1 MNTFEEQLKRAIK
14 EIKPTQVER
23 DTLRTKLVSEMAQT
37 SLPVASRTMYSRS
50 RTRNRI
56 KKTMP
61 IALLIALLMS
71 GSVSYAAEGT
81 APGDTL
87 YPVKIHVNENVRGAL
102 ALSDTAKAKLEV
114 ELADRRLS
122 EAEQLESEHRLDA
135 TSTLELKTEFEQH
148 RSRAGEHLRK
158 VEDRNSDDAAAISLD
173 FDTRLD
179 SHRSTLGLLGID
191 GDDDDE
197 GEDRHGGDSND
208 DRRGRDEGRQLRA
221 TTSVTAST
229 SLRVRSDDDSVHK
242 SGDDSDEHEQS
253 ASVVGSTEVR
263 IESHSR
269 GRDRE
274 EDDSDDEDDD
284 RKGGVIPSIISPV
297 LTPTPLPNPAP
308 VPSPAVTSFTLA
320 QIATH
325 NTQSSCYSAIS
336 GKVYNLTSFFG
347 SHPGGNAAIL
357 SLCGH
362 DGTAGY
368 MAQHGGASRPQ
379 SELAS
384 LYIGTLVQ

>member
-14 EIKPTQVER
+14 EIKLSDQER
-23 DTLRTKLVSEMAQT
+23 SALREKLVSQMAQT
-37 SLPVASRTMYSRS
+37 SLPAASRRMYSRTL
-50 RTRNRI
+50 TRNRI
-56 KKTMP
+56 KRTMP

-71 GSVSYAAEGT
+71 GGVSYAAEGT

-87 YPVKIHVNENVRGAL
+87 YPIKVHVNENVRGAI

-114 ELADRRLS
+114 DLAARRLQ
-122 EAEQLESEHRLDA
+122 EAEKLESEHRLDA
-135 TSTLELKTEFEQH
+135 TTTAALRVEFEQH
-148 RSRAGEHLRK
+148 RSRADEHIRS
-158 VEDRNSDDAAAISLD
+158 VEGKSSDDAAEISLD
-173 FDTRLD
+173 LDTRLD

-197 GEDRHGGDSND
+197 GEDRHGGNDSD

-229 SLRVRSDDDSVHK
+229 SLRVRSEDDSIHR
-242 SGDDSDEHEQS
+242 SGDDSDEREQS
-253 ASVVGSTEVR
+253 ASAVSSTEVR
-263 IESHSR
+263 VESHSR
-269 GRDRE
+269 GRDHDE
-274 EDDSDDEDDD
+274 DDGDDDDDDSD
-284 RKGGVIPSIISPV
+284 RRGGLIPTIVTPV
-297 LTPTPLPNPAP
+297 LTPTPAPAP
-308 VPSPAVTSFTLA
+308 TGASAQSTFTLA

-347 SHPGGNAAIL
+347 GHPGGSAAIL

-379 SELAS
+379 NELAA
-384 LYIGTLVQ
+384 LYIGTLVP